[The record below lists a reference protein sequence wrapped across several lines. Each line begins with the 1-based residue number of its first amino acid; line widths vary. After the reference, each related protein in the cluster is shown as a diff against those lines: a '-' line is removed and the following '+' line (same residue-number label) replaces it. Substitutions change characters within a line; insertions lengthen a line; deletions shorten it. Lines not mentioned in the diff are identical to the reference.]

1 MQTFTFYA
9 SKDKLEN
16 RSHSAGQIGVKKK
29 GVTLK
34 KPNSCSCVIIPLST
48 GSKPDD
54 PPSP

>member
-29 GVTLK
+29 GVTL
-34 KPNSCSCVIIPLST
+34 
-48 GSKPDD
+48 
-54 PPSP
+54 